1 MVTEGEIQDPLA
13 DGWWLNSRMDP
24 MGSQKLS
31 RGAPTRCCLLH
42 PNSTALKN
50 PRHFLTQLMQTFNCS
65 CVDRPMQANLIWLS
79 GDSLEDTCEKGYS
92 SSGYC
97 EKHKFQIK
105 FDGQSCWLSVWGW
118 WQIWYAQ
125 FIISYFLQR
134 HRSEANLPS
143 LELQHEL

>member
-65 CVDRPMQANLIWLS
+65 CVDRPMQANLIVCPDCPEILWRTHVKRFSSTVQLNLRETGSWCHKHHQVIVKRTNFKLS
-79 GDSLEDTCEKGYS
+79 LMVGAVDSQYEDGDKYDMHNS
-92 SSGYC
+92 
-97 EKHKFQIK
+97 
-105 FDGQSCWLSVWGW
+105 
-118 WQIWYAQ
+118 
-125 FIISYFLQR
+125 
-134 HRSEANLPS
+134 
-143 LELQHEL
+143 